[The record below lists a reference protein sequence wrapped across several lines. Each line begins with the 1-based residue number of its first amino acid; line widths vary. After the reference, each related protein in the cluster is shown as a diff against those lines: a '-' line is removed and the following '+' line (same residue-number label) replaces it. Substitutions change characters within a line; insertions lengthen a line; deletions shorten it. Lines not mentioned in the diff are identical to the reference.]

1 MLAAPLYHCYGPIYR
16 PRVALQGMRQPP
28 DLHSQAS
35 AFGIQHLFNPGQS
48 PSHGMVTGG
57 SCYSIVDAFIVPWRG
72 RARSITLLPALF
84 RSIRLYA
91 PSAGTGHETPAE
103 YDTSHRG

>member
-1 MLAAPLYHCYGPIYR
+1 MLAAPLYHYYGPIYR
-16 PRVALQGMRQPP
+16 PQVALQRMRQPP
-28 DLHSQAS
+28 DLDSQAS

-57 SCYSIVDAFIVPWRG
+57 SCYSIVDAFIVTRRG
-72 RARSITLLPALF
+72 RARNIAFLPAL

-91 PSAGTGHETPAE
+91 PSAGTGHETPAG